1 MYADYP
7 NIALILCAAALGIML
22 FFSALVAPGIFKHLP
37 IEWAAVYVRQF
48 FPKYYA
54 FLAFTTALASMFLV
68 DSLLLTLVIACSG
81 LFFYSW
87 LILTPQ
93 VNRAKDAGR
102 HKAFHYLHLLSV
114 AINFLNMIA
123 LIIVVWRLA

>member
-7 NIALILCAAALGIML
+7 SVALILCAGVLGIML
-22 FFSALVAPGIFKHLP
+22 FFSALVAPGIFKYLP

-54 FLAFTTALASMFLV
+54 FLAFTTGLAGFFIKEQFLL
-68 DSLLLTLVIACSG
+68 SLVIACSG

-102 HKAFHYLHLLSV
+102 QKAFHYLHLLSV
-114 AINFLNMIA
+114 AINFLQMIA
-123 LIIVVWRLA
+123 LFVVVWRLA

>member
-54 FLAFTTALASMFLV
+54 FLRSRQSWPVCSWWTAS
-68 DSLLLTLVIACSG
+68 C
-81 LFFYSW
+81 
-87 LILTPQ
+87 
-93 VNRAKDAGR
+93 
-102 HKAFHYLHLLSV
+102 
-114 AINFLNMIA
+114 
-123 LIIVVWRLA
+123 